1 MHVTYF
7 CKIAILGTALLGI
20 LTPAH
25 ADLVFAAPPR
35 ETGAQGSVAY
45 EPIAD
50 FLTKLTGQKVVYTH
64 ADNWL
69 SYQSGMRK
77 GAYDIVFDGPQ
88 FIAWR
93 MVHLQHVPLVKLPG
107 QLGFVVIVKKGEQR
121 IKTMGDLAGR
131 TLCGFAPPNLAT
143 LTAQYEFPNPSRQPL
158 IIETKSFKDAY
169 NGVLAGKCN
178 AAVIQAKLFASLD
191 AEAQAARVIF
201 TSKPLPNQAFS
212 VGPKITTEMRAKIV
226 QGLKSPA
233 GMQAT
238 QALLEQ
244 FKASEWMPATP
255 EEYQGLDV
263 LLRDV
268 WGFGP
273 TT

>member
-1 MHVTYF
+1 MRTINSWKITAF
-7 CKIAILGTALLGI
+7 CIALLGVWP
-20 LTPAH
+20 PAH

-45 EPIAD
+45 EPIAG
-50 FLTKLTGQKVVYTH
+50 FLAKLTGQKVVYTH
-64 ADNWL
+64 SDNWL
-69 SYQSGMRK
+69 SYQSDMRK

-93 MVHLQHVPLVKLPG
+93 MARLQHVPLVKLPG
-107 QLGFVVIVKKGEQR
+107 QLSFVVIVKKGDLR
-121 IKTMGDLAGR
+121 IKTMGDLAGH

-169 NGVLAGKCN
+169 NGVIAGKCT
-178 AAVIQAKLFASLD
+178 AAVLQAKLFKDLD
-191 AEAQAARVIF
+191 AQAQAARVIF

-212 VGPKITTEMRAKIV
+212 AGPRVTAEMRAKIM
-226 QGLKSPA
+226 QSLLSPE
-233 GMQAT
+233 GRQAT
-238 QALLEQ
+238 QALLEK
-244 FKASEWMPATP
+244 FKATEWMSATP

-263 LLRDV
+263 LLRDI
-268 WGFGP
+268 WGFGS
-273 TT
+273 

>member
-7 CKIAILGTALLGI
+7 WKIALLCTALLDT

-35 ETGAQGSVAY
+35 ETGAQGSIAY

-50 FLTKLTGQKVVYTH
+50 FLAKLTGQKVVYTH
-64 ADNWL
+64 TDNWL

-93 MVHLQHVPLVKLPG
+93 MAHLQHVPLVKLPG
-107 QLGFVVIVKKGEQR
+107 QLGFVVVVKKGDQR
-121 IKTMGDLAGR
+121 IKTMSDLAGR

-143 LTAQYEFPNPSRQPL
+143 LTAQYEFSNPSRQPL
-158 IIETKSFKDAY
+158 IIETKSFKDSY
-169 NGVLAGKCN
+169 NGVIAGKCN
-178 AAVIQAKLFASLD
+178 AAVIQAKLFTDLD
-191 AEAQAARVIF
+191 AQAQAARVIF
-201 TSKPLPNQAFS
+201 TSKPLPNQAFTA
-212 VGPKITTEMRAKIV
+212 GPRITAEMRAKII
-226 QGLKSPA
+226 QGLKSPE

-238 QALLEQ
+238 QALLER
-244 FKASEWMPATP
+244 FKAAEWIIAKP
-255 EEYQGLDV
+255 EEYQGLEV
-263 LLRDV
+263 LMRDV

-273 TT
+273 SN